1 MLEYQEKVLNDE
13 DVSNYHFKG
22 EVRNMPK
29 NFSDWWVDNQKRIMS
44 SSSLPYW
51 VRDNKKVIDR
61 KKRVKTE
68 EEKKII
74 REKWENRAKNKTTKT
89 KEDIELEKL
98 LGIERGEPMTFEQA
112 NELRGNVEYVAKVI
126 EKDGKYVVNPEYNKS
141 NRIYHINCQSCV
153 VANEMRR
160 RGWDVTAFG
169 NTKGSV
175 PERLSYQTELIWV
188 DKNGKT
194 PMSLTAGGGRYF
206 EGVKINKT
214 YKVMM
219 SEFEDLTKEQGRYHI
234 RWTWKNK
241 KTGHI
246 ITAER
251 LKDGVL
257 RIYDP
262 QNGKIIEDFNKY
274 AKDFSLKT
282 GIRVLRVDNLDINK
296 LLIKDVVYKHSSS
309 TVKNG
314 IVSIDSN
321 VTGSQNKELRKSKFD
336 KRKTNSKIVELR
348 NEALNSSGR
357 FTIKDKVNLNNL
369 ATKELSLKKKS
380 LKRTLSHCFNDEEI
394 EALEYIW
401 NNPDKLNYI
410 RKSALGEGKDMLI
423 KKNIDNVNKKIDR
436 KIVSYHI
443 YSFEYKNKIYYI
455 KTEEHLNGFEQ
466 LYSFTKM

>member
-29 NFSDWWVDNQKRIMS
+29 NFSDWWVDNQERIMS

-51 VRDNKKVIDR
+51 VRDNKKVIEY

-68 EEKKII
+68 EEKKAI

-126 EKDGKYVVNPEYNKS
+126 EKDGKYVVNPEYNGS

-175 PERLSYQTELIWV
+175 PERLSYHTELIWV
-188 DKNGKT
+188 DKNGQT
-194 PMSLTAGGGRYF
+194 PMSLTAGGVRYF

-214 YKVMM
+214 HKVMM

-234 RWTWKNK
+234 HWMWKNK
-241 KTGHI
+241 KSGHI

-251 LKDGVL
+251 LKDGAL

-282 GIRVLRVDNLDINK
+282 GIKVLRVDNLDINK
-296 LLIKDVVYKHSSS
+296 SLIKDVVYKHSSS
-309 TVKNG
+309 TTVK
-314 IVSIDSN
+314 
-321 VTGSQNKELRKSKFD
+321 
-336 KRKTNSKIVELR
+336 
-348 NEALNSSGR
+348 
-357 FTIKDKVNLNNL
+357 KDK
-369 ATKELSLKKKS
+369 
-380 LKRTLSHCFNDEEI
+380 
-394 EALEYIW
+394 
-401 NNPDKLNYI
+401 
-410 RKSALGEGKDMLI
+410 
-423 KKNIDNVNKKIDR
+423 
-436 KIVSYHI
+436 
-443 YSFEYKNKIYYI
+443 
-455 KTEEHLNGFEQ
+455 
-466 LYSFTKM
+466 